1 MTFYSASNYQRGNII
16 MTGINETTKQCP
28 NCGLDGTLEQFS
40 TWEKDGKKGFLG
52 KTPEGYMMFLCPR
65 CLLHFKYD
73 PLSDS
78 FTGEENVG
86 LSRRVP
92 IIIGALSIAATAF
105 IAIFF
110 SGWWTYFVGTFLLVL
125 GWRSLKTGLFATNK
139 EIEELATSIPFSKET
154 KKKFDDRL

>member
-1 MTFYSASNYQRGNII
+1 MTD
-16 MTGINETTKQCP
+16 MNETEKQCP
-28 NCGLDGTLEQFS
+28 HCGLDGTLEQFS
-40 TWEKDGKKGFLG
+40 TWEKDGKRGFLG

-65 CLLHFKYD
+65 CLHPFKYD

-78 FTGEENVG
+78 ITREENVG

-92 IIIGALSIAATAF
+92 IIIGVLSITAAVL

-125 GWRSLKTGLFATNK
+125 GWRSLKTGLFATHK
-139 EIEELATSIPFSKET
+139 EIAELATSIPSSKET
-154 KKKFDDRL
+154 KKKSED